1 MVHQRRVIIRL
12 IVSCI
17 VISAYFKCSV
27 SHCCSSLWA
36 GSHVRIP
43 RENYF
48 AGGAVLLTWWG
59 LRRQN
64 FSRFCT
70 SEPARRL
77 LLFTWRWN
85 LEAILLNS
93 RSLVNTKFP
102 IKVANCIPYFTIL
115 QVISNL
121 ETQRSYK
128 ITVNLKN
135 LKLVKNLSN
144 GSQII
149 YQNVYKTANKSVSIN
164 TILLS
169 RNRLKLS
176 PWFLTHVIKNVET
189 TINYEGK
196 LHFKSASI

>member
-1 MVHQRRVIIRL
+1 MSIMISFLILLFLWLFYFTIVLFIWHGTSKTRVI
-12 IVSCI
+12 
-17 VISAYFKCSV
+17 ISAYFKCSV

-36 GSHVRIP
+36 GSLVRIP

-64 FSRFCT
+64 FSRTCT

-77 LLFTWRWN
+77 LLFTWKWN
-85 LEAILLNS
+85 LEAILLNNE
-93 RSLVNTKFP
+93 RLFWSLVNTKFP
-102 IKVANCIPYFTIL
+102 IKVANCSPYFTIL

-135 LKLVKNLSN
+135 LK
-144 GSQII
+144 
-149 YQNVYKTANKSVSIN
+149 
-164 TILLS
+164 
-169 RNRLKLS
+169 
-176 PWFLTHVIKNVET
+176 F
-189 TINYEGK
+189 
-196 LHFKSASI
+196 F

>member
-1 MVHQRRVIIRL
+1 MSYLH
-12 IVSCI
+12 
-17 VISAYFKCSV
+17 ISNAMLV
-27 SHCCSSLWA
+27 T
-36 GSHVRIP
+36 
-43 RENYF
+43 
-48 AGGAVLLTWWG
+48 AVLASEQAHLCEFRG
-59 LRRQN
+59 KNILPAEPLSSRDGGSAAKN
-64 FSRFCT
+64 FPRTCT

-77 LLFTWRWN
+77 LLFTWKWN
-85 LEAILLNS
+85 LEAVLLNNEML
-93 RSLVNTKFP
+93 SLVNTKFP
-102 IKVANCIPYFTIL
+102 TKKIANCSPYFTIL

-135 LKLVKNLSN
+135 LKLVKNLSS

-176 PWFLTHVIKNVET
+176 PWFFTHVIKNVET

>member
-1 MVHQRRVIIRL
+1 MSYLHISNAVLVTAVLACEQAPMCEFRGKIILPAELFSSRDGGSAAKIFPEL
-12 IVSCI
+12 AQVSLL
-17 VISAYFKCSV
+17 AGY
-27 SHCCSSLWA
+27 CCS
-36 GSHVRIP
+36 
-43 RENYF
+43 RED
-48 AGGAVLLTWWG
+48 
-59 LRRQN
+59 
-64 FSRFCT
+64 
-70 SEPARRL
+70 E
-77 LLFTWRWN
+77 TWRQYSW
-85 LEAILLNS
+85 IMRDS

-128 ITVNLKN
+128 ITLISRISSYLKN
-135 LKLVKNLSN
+135 LSS

-149 YQNVYKTANKSVSIN
+149 YQNVYKTANKSASIP

-176 PWFLTHVIKNVET
+176 PWFFTHVIKNVET

>member
-1 MVHQRRVIIRL
+1 MRD
-12 IVSCI
+12 
-17 VISAYFKCSV
+17 
-27 SHCCSSLWA
+27 
-36 GSHVRIP
+36 
-43 RENYF
+43 
-48 AGGAVLLTWWG
+48 
-59 LRRQN
+59 
-64 FSRFCT
+64 
-70 SEPARRL
+70 
-77 LLFTWRWN
+77 
-85 LEAILLNS
+85 S

-135 LKLVKNLSN
+135 LKLVENLSS

-149 YQNVYKTANKSVSIN
+149 YQNVYKTAYKSVSIY

-176 PWFLTHVIKNVET
+176 P
-189 TINYEGK
+189 
-196 LHFKSASI
+196 

>member
-1 MVHQRRVIIRL
+1 MSYLH
-12 IVSCI
+12 
-17 VISAYFKCSV
+17 ISNV
-27 SHCCSSLWA
+27 VL
-36 GSHVRIP
+36 VT
-43 RENYF
+43 
-48 AGGAVLLTWWG
+48 AVLACEQAPLCEFRG
-59 LRRQN
+59 KIILPAEP
-64 FSRFCT
+64 FSPRDGGSVAKIFPELAQV
-70 SEPARRL
+70 SL
-77 LLFTWRWN
+77 LAGYCWSHENETWRQYSW
-85 LEAILLNS
+85 IMRDS

-128 ITVNLKN
+128 VTLISRISSYLKN
-135 LKLVKNLSN
+135 LSS

-149 YQNVYKTANKSVSIN
+149 YQNVYKTANKSASIH

-169 RNRLKLS
+169 RNRLKLF
-176 PWFLTHVIKNVET
+176 PWFFTHVIKNVES